1 MADGEKKGKTQIQK
15 FEYVENENSFFGE
28 IKTFSFVFEELPFGK
43 KKKKKIIKIADTSF
57 KGSNYFT
64 HNFSSYGAVQVMNN

>member
-1 MADGEKKGKTQIQK
+1 MADGEKTGKTQIQK

-43 KKKKKIIKIADTSF
+43 KKKKIKIKIADTSF

-64 HNFSSYGAVQVMNN
+64 HNFSSYGAAQVMNN

>member
-1 MADGEKKGKTQIQK
+1 MADGQKTGKTQIQK

-43 KKKKKIIKIADTSF
+43 KKNKKIIKIANTSF